1 MLIVSD
7 TTPIISLMKIEQL
20 YLLEKMFGYIVIP
33 KAVYDELTVNEK
45 FAKEILKIKEAE
57 FIKVGEVKNDSS
69 VNILRNVTGLDAG
82 ESEAIVMAGEKE
94 ADLLLMDEHKGRQV
108 AKKLGI
114 KITGTIGI
122 LLQAFDEGMMSKEDV
137 KKCILVLKESNIR
150 ISDNLCK
157 NRNVKEES
165 IWICSISLH
174 WADFTLRSWQH
185 IFCLRQFPSITDL
198 C

>member
-57 FIKVGEVKNDSS
+57 FVKVGEVKNDSS

-108 AKKLGI
+108 AKKLGF

-157 NRNVKEES
+157 KVYEYIEKS
-165 IWICSISLH
+165 I
-174 WADFTLRSWQH
+174 
-185 IFCLRQFPSITDL
+185 
-198 C
+198 

>member
-57 FIKVGEVKNDSS
+57 FVKVGEVKNDSS
-69 VNILRNVTGLDAG
+69 VNILRNVTGLDAC

-157 NRNVKEES
+157 KVYEYIEKS
-165 IWICSISLH
+165 I
-174 WADFTLRSWQH
+174 
-185 IFCLRQFPSITDL
+185 
-198 C
+198 